1 MEDATQLVIGVKH
14 GKIQQ
19 DAAPVVSQDMVIQL
33 MVFVDRLLLQLC
45 QIHQ

>member
-33 MVFVDRLLLQLC
+33 MVFADRLLLQL
-45 QIHQ
+45 HQ

>member
-19 DAAPVVSQDMVIQL
+19 DAVPVASQDMVIQL
-33 MVFVDRLLLQLC
+33 MVFVDRPLLQL
-45 QIHQ
+45 HQ